1 MDTIITNAFF
11 ENKTTIELARDIL
24 GMRLVHQTTNGKLSG
39 LIVETE
45 AYLGATD
52 MAAHSFQN
60 LRTK

>member
-1 MDTIITNAFF
+1 MEAIITKEFF
-11 ENKTTIELARDIL
+11 ESKTTIELARDIL
-24 GMRLVHQTTNGKLSG
+24 GMRLVHQTDEGILSG

-60 LRTK
+60 LRT